1 MQDPAAERAFQRWV
15 DIVGDMLLRP
25 HPTMP
30 IQQLLDELYLTFDTE
45 ASWAWRDADGTFGF
59 LMHYPIPEW
68 PADGQLELWADEA
81 LSLHPLVNWFRATGD
96 LTATTLARVPA
107 RAADPR
113 GLQILRHHLL
123 PVGLEQQLSIPYR
136 QTATGTYR
144 AFVLAKGGAD
154 FSDADVTVARRIQPL
169 LVLLARQCRV
179 LVGYA
184 ACEPATEAADGPA
197 PGPPA
202 ASWEQTTNGVRD
214 RRVSVVE
221 ETSLLLGLTGRE
233 LAVLRLLADGKTAA
247 AIGRTL
253 GISPRTVHVH
263 LTHVYGKLG
272 VNDRLMAVGVAR
284 EVGLL
289 SYVPP
294 GPTSTDV
301 VPQQRHPEPVR
312 TTGAAL
318 RGRRAVAWR
327 PGVGAILF
335 DPTP

>member
-1 MQDPAAERAFQRWV
+1 MQDPAAQRTFQRWV

-30 IQQLLDELYLTFDTE
+30 IDQLLDELYLTFDTE
-45 ASWAWRDADGTFGF
+45 VSWAWRDADETFGF
-59 LMHYPIPEW
+59 LMYHPIPGW

-81 LSLHPLVNWFRATGD
+81 LSLHPLINWFRVTGD

-144 AFVLAKGGAD
+144 AFVVAKGGED

-184 ACEPATEAADGPA
+184 ACGPETEAAEGAA
-197 PGPPA
+197 PGHPS
-202 ASWEQTTNGVRD
+202 ASWDEATNGARD
-214 RRVSVVE
+214 AHVSVME
-221 ETSLLLGLTGRE
+221 ETSLILGVTGRE

-263 LTHVYGKLG
+263 LSHVYGKLG
-272 VNDRLMAVGVAR
+272 VNDRLMAVSVAR
-284 EVGLL
+284 QIGLL
-289 SYVPP
+289 SF
-294 GPTSTDV
+294 TSSRAWAAV
-301 VPQQRHPEPVR
+301 VPQPRHPEPVP
-312 TTGAAL
+312 TTVADV

-327 PGVGAILF
+327 PGLGAILF
-335 DPTP
+335 DAAP

>member
-1 MQDPAAERAFQRWV
+1 VRDPAAQRTFQRWV
-15 DIVGDMLLRP
+15 DLVGDLLLRP
-25 HPTMP
+25 HPAMP
-30 IQQLLDELYLTFDTE
+30 IEQLLGELYLTFDTE
-45 ASWAWRDADGTFGF
+45 VSWAWRDADETFGF
-59 LMHYPIPEW
+59 LMYHPIPGW
-68 PADGQLELWADEA
+68 PADGQLELWAEEA
-81 LSLHPLVNWFRATGD
+81 LSLHPLINWFRATGD
-96 LTATTLARVPA
+96 LTAMTLARVPA

-144 AFVLAKGGAD
+144 AFVLAKGGTD

-184 ACEPATEAADGPA
+184 ACGPVGETGEGAA
-197 PGPPA
+197 PA
-202 ASWEQTTNGVRD
+202 AAPWDRPANAGRD
-214 RRVSVVE
+214 RQASAVE
-221 ETSLLLGLTGRE
+221 ETSLILGLTGRE

-272 VNDRLMAVGVAR
+272 VHDRLMAVSVAR
-284 EVGLL
+284 QVGLL
-289 SYVPP
+289 SFA
-294 GPTSTDV
+294 PTAWTTV
-301 VPQQRHPEPVR
+301 VPRPRHPEQVPTTVADVR
-312 TTGAAL
+312 GQ
-318 RGRRAVAWR
+318 RAVAWR
-327 PGVGAILF
+327 PGLGAILF
-335 DPTP
+335 DPAP

>member
-1 MQDPAAERAFQRWV
+1 VRDPTAQRLLQHWV
-15 DIVGDMLLRP
+15 DLVGDLLLRP

-30 IQQLLDELYLTFDTE
+30 IERLLAELYVTFGTGT
-45 ASWAWRDADGTFGF
+45 SWTWRDADETFGF
-59 LMHYPIPEW
+59 LLHHPVPEW
-68 PADGQLELWADEA
+68 PVDGQLQLWADEA
-81 LSLHPLVNWFRATGD
+81 LDLHPLIHWFRTTGD
-96 LTATTLARVPA
+96 LTATTLERVPA
-107 RAADPR
+107 GVAPPR
-113 GLQILRHHLL
+113 GLQILRDHLL

-136 QTATGTYR
+136 QTATGAYR
-144 AFVLAKGGAD
+144 AFVLARSGAD
-154 FSDADVTVARRIQPL
+154 FSDADVTLAQRIQPL

-184 ACEPATEAADGPA
+184 ADAPSSGFPDGSSMTWRDVTTEGP
-197 PGPPA
+197 
-202 ASWEQTTNGVRD
+202 RD
-214 RRVSVVE
+214 RPVTAVE
-221 ETSLLLGLTGRE
+221 ETSAILGVTGRE

-263 LTHVYGKLG
+263 LTHLYGKLG

-289 SYVPP
+289 SYATL
-294 GPTSTDV
+294 GPTSTTV
-301 VPQQRHPEPVR
+301 VPQQRRPEPVR
-312 TTGAAL
+312 TTGAEL

-335 DPTP
+335 DPAP

>member
-1 MQDPAAERAFQRWV
+1 VQDPAAERAFQRWV

-59 LMHYPIPEW
+59 LMHHPIPEW

-202 ASWEQTTNGVRD
+202 ASWERTTNGARD

-272 VNDRLMAVGVAR
+272 VNDRLMAVSVAR
-284 EVGLL
+284 QIGLL
-289 SYVPP
+289 SF
-294 GPTSTDV
+294 GSPTAWTTV
-301 VPQQRHPEPVR
+301 VPQPRHPEPVP
-312 TTGAAL
+312 TSVADV
-318 RGRRAVAWR
+318 RGQRAVAWR
-327 PGVGAILF
+327 PGLGAIRF
-335 DPTP
+335 DPAP

>member
-1 MQDPAAERAFQRWV
+1 MRDPAAQRTFQRWV

-30 IQQLLDELYLTFDTE
+30 IEQLLDELYLTFDTE
-45 ASWAWRDADGTFGF
+45 VSWAWRDADETFGF
-59 LMHYPIPEW
+59 LMYHPIPEW

-81 LSLHPLVNWFRATGD
+81 LRLHPLINWFRATGD

-144 AFVLAKGGAD
+144 AFVLAKGGED

-184 ACEPATEAADGPA
+184 ACEPVNEAADGAA
-197 PGPPA
+197 PGSPA
-202 ASWEQTTNGVRD
+202 ASWDQTVDGH
-214 RRVSVVE
+214 VSVVE
-221 ETSLLLGLTGRE
+221 ETSLILGLTGRE
-233 LAVLRLLADGKTAA
+233 LAVLRLLADGKTAGS
-247 AIGRTL
+247 IGRTL

-272 VNDRLMAVGVAR
+272 VNDRLMAVSVAR
-284 EVGLL
+284 QAGVLPSPSREPAW
-289 SYVPP
+289 VPMIP
-294 GPTSTDV
+294 R
-301 VPQQRHPEPVR
+301 QRHQEAVP
-312 TTGAAL
+312 TTEAEL
-318 RGRRAVAWR
+318 RGERAVAWR

-335 DPTP
+335 DPAP